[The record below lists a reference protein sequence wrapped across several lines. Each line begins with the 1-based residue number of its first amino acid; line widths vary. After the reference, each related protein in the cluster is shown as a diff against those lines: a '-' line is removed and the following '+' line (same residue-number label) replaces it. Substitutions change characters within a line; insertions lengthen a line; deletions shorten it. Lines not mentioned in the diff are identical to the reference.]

1 MLAKTWQS
9 LSIENAYKKNMSIA
23 FGIKINLK
31 CFSHTIFL
39 ITRTWAVRVDL
50 YAKIHHGRVKNSTPN
65 RYFDIIPALA
75 NTHFTT
81 IYNILIWGFLSG
93 IHEECVRVP
102 SAAVTG

>member
-1 MLAKTWQS
+1 
-9 LSIENAYKKNMSIA
+9 MSIA
-23 FGIKINLK
+23 FGIKINLN

-39 ITRTWAVRVDL
+39 ITRTWAVKVDL

-81 IYNILIWGFLSG
+81 IYDICG